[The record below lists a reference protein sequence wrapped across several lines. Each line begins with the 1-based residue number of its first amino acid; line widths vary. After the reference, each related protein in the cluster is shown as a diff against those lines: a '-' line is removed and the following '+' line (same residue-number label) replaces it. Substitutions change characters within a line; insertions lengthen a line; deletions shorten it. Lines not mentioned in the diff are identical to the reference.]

1 MVQQHCIAFPQEPID
16 RRILDSLFGL
26 NAAHAI
32 LVLLTPLTG
41 WLYHIDSDNIYH
53 RGPLFWLSVLV
64 TGLLLLA
71 SLELLI
77 VHRQRIGRKNFYTL
91 VLFLLPPIAAIVLQV
106 AFYGM
111 SFVLTSVVVSFLI
124 VLLNIQDQDI
134 YTDYLTG
141 INNRKKFDLYL
152 QQKIDSSRE
161 GKTFSAIM
169 LDLNGFKPI
178 NDVLGHDIG
187 DEALRTVT
195 KLFCSCIGET
205 DFIARIGGD
214 EFCIISD
221 IANEPELA
229 QLAEKINGCLAEFN
243 DTNARP
249 YKLSVSMGCAV
260 YNQEAGMTLVDF
272 KRHIDSLMYLSKK
285 KHLAKN

>member
-1 MVQQHCIAFPQEPID
+1 
-16 RRILDSLFGL
+16 
-26 NAAHAI
+26 
-32 LVLLTPLTG
+32 
-41 WLYHIDSDNIYH
+41 
-53 RGPLFWLSVLV
+53 
-64 TGLLLLA
+64 
-71 SLELLI
+71 
-77 VHRQRIGRKNFYTL
+77 
-91 VLFLLPPIAAIVLQV
+91 
-106 AFYGM
+106 M
-111 SFVLTSVVVSFLI
+111 SFVLTSAVVSFLI

-214 EFCIISD
+214 EFCILSD